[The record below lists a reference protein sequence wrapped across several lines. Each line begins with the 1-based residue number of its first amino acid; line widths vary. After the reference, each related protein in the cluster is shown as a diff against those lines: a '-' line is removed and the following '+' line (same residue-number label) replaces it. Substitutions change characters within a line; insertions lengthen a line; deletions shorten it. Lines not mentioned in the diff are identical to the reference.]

1 MESVDLAR
9 EAAHEMRKPLVRAIE
24 AVGLSESLDE
34 VLNIENLSQTI
45 KMMDYI
51 LEFVEIATEPSTVDV
66 ADMGQALHIAVEQV
80 GTTESTVV
88 FQEQLPS
95 VQLSINGRWIRRLA
109 ELLLEQASKSRSIV
123 FISLS
128 ADENQ
133 VIVSIGDEISAEAHN
148 DEIEMELPGGELSAT
163 LLVCDQIVK
172 THGGRLWLSR
182 PKHLVHFNFSL
193 PIKNR

>member
-24 AVGLSESLDE
+24 AIGLSESLDE

-95 VQLSINGRWIRRLA
+95 VQLSINGP
-109 ELLLEQASKSRSIV
+109 V
-123 FISLS
+123 
-128 ADENQ
+128 
-133 VIVSIGDEISAEAHN
+133 
-148 DEIEMELPGGELSAT
+148 
-163 LLVCDQIVK
+163 
-172 THGGRLWLSR
+172 
-182 PKHLVHFNFSL
+182 
-193 PIKNR
+193 